1 MRWTRAVLPFAVMC
15 MMVAAPTVRADD
27 DLDKLLDGIPD
38 IPNAEQA
45 EEEASAEP
53 EIEQEASL
61 PAYVKAVRRAVLDQW
76 EPKAK
81 TIKKNPKAKAQ
92 FLVKLDINGQRTG
105 LAAVELSDVKSFDQS
120 VYQAIVAATFPPP
133 PPQILSDVER
143 GVVVTVTAKA
153 YGK

>member
-1 MRWTRAVLPFAVMC
+1 MRWIRAVSPIAVLCLMF
-15 MMVAAPTVRADD
+15 AAPTVRADD

-38 IPNAEQA
+38 VPNAEQSD
-45 EEEASAEP
+45 EEAPAEQ
-53 EIEQEASL
+53 EVEQEASL
-61 PAYVKAVRRAVLDQW
+61 PAYVKAVRRAVLEQW

-92 FLVKLDINGQRTG
+92 FLVKIDINGERTG
-105 LAAVELSDVKSFDQS
+105 VSVVQLSEVKSFDQS
-120 VYQAIVAATFPPP
+120 VYQAIVAATYPAP

-143 GVVVTVTAKA
+143 GVVVTITSRA